1 MRENIETRDLKVGDK
16 VYDSPNLTGILMEV
30 MEINESTIYFK
41 SCYGDNRKYGVSSNG
56 FIPFFLSNSGFYK
69 EKEETRVDKFNNVI
83 TQLKLLNVDGE
94 MMHYILEKTGMEY
107 QMCSQLIK
115 SLPLEYINAELDERF
130 ELEKRKTLG
139 FPNF

>member
-1 MRENIETRDLKVGDK
+1 
-16 VYDSPNLTGILMEV
+16 MEV
-30 MEINESTIYFK
+30 MKVNESTIYFK
-41 SCYGDNRKYGVSSNG
+41 SCNDDNKKYVVSLNG
-56 FIPFFLSNSGFYK
+56 FIPFPLSSNAFYK
-69 EKEETRVDKFNNVI
+69 EKEETRVNKFNNVI
-83 TQLKLLNVDGE
+83 TQLKSLNVDGE

-139 FPNF
+139 CPNS